1 MWKKQT
7 SIIRFRSAAMAK
19 LRLWCIMFYML
30 LFIILA
36 CINSN
41 SAWFVC
47 WIVAMTL
54 CQVSSLSV
62 HPFKVFFC
70 TLKCKKVIVV
80 RQVLFWAATK
90 VMSLS
95 QHALLRPQV
104 QNNSWHRWQNFVFWL
119 AWVWDS
125 AIRWI
130 TKATLH
136 HKLFIVTWPL
146 SSDTEVTLL

>member
-1 MWKKQT
+1 MKKEKCEKTKHT
-7 SIIRFRSAAMAK
+7 SIIRFRSSAMVK
-19 LRLWCIMFYML
+19 LRLWCIIFYML

-47 WIVAMTL
+47 GDDPL
-54 CQVSSLSV
+54 SSIIPLYSS
-62 HPFKVFFC
+62 FFC
-70 TLKCKKVIVV
+70 TLKCKKVMVV
-80 RQVLFWAATK
+80 RQALFWAATRF
-90 VMSLS
+90 MSLS
-95 QHALLRPQV
+95 QPALLRHQM

-119 AWVWDS
+119 VWVKDS

-146 SSDTEVTLL
+146 SSDTLL